1 MSGIITITDISQGTM
16 DGYKDISQA
25 ADHLGI
31 TVTILK
37 GILQEEGVHVAGTK
51 IIAILNLV
59 KSRRGG
65 NRKNKI

>member
-31 TVTILK
+31 TVATLK
-37 GILQEEGVHVAGTK
+37 GILHEGGVHIAGAK
-51 IIAILNLV
+51 IIGTLNLV
-59 KSRRGG
+59 KSNRGG
-65 NRKNKI
+65 NRKK